1 MARRTR
7 RAAEP
12 QEKCADAAKARTRA
26 LDYLA
31 AREHAS
37 GELYERLCR
46 GFTEEAA
53 AAAVADMVE
62 LDYVNDARYART
74 KANSLLHARKSRRA
88 AADALSRK
96 GISKQ
101 DAADALDAVYAPE
114 DGEDPELEA
123 VRALVERSYRRK
135 LEEGRKDLVVAAL
148 LRRGFRYATV
158 KEALRAV
165 EEGETFPAD
174 F

>member
-31 AREHAS
+31 AREHSS

-46 GFTEEAA
+46 AFTEEAA

-62 LDYVNDARYART
+62 LDYVNDARYARA
-74 KANSLLHARKSRRA
+74 KANSLLNARKSRRA
-88 AADALSRK
+88 AGDALRRK
-96 GISKQ
+96 GVSKQ
-101 DAADALDAVYAPE
+101 DAAAALDAVYAPE
-114 DGEDPELEA
+114 DGADPELDA
-123 VRALVERSYRRK
+123 VCALVQRSYRRK

-165 EEGETFPAD
+165 EEGEAFPTEV
-174 F
+174 